1 MAESK
6 RSPRWRY
13 LGAAGG
19 VLGALVV
26 IFALLTA
33 PAPVQPVHRVSL
45 KSEDVGS
52 QTATTPTGSKKTA
65 TDHTVGTTTTHG
77 ETSTTSNPLARAS
90 HAGAPSSGT
99 TTSSTAAHAGAIGA
113 ALGAS
118 GGGPGTTTSTA
129 AGANPASECSGTTP
143 PVAAPAGGWQCT
155 FDDEFNGTSLDT
167 SKWQPQLSST
177 SGYSTGAAPD
187 LVCYVDNP
195 QTISESGGTLNLS
208 VVQTPTPQPCGQTQT
223 QYEGGMVSSYEIF
236 SQRYG
241 FFEARAKLPA
251 STLDGLQETLWLY
264 PENETLFGPFPDSG
278 EIDYGEFYSEFP
290 TTDVPV
296 VHYPGLA
303 GRSERHERLLRHRGR
318 PRPPVSSTPTRCCGP
333 RPRLPPTSTA
343 CPASRTP
350 TPPTCRDPM
359 PLRGRSTNRSSWPSP
374 PRSASGRIR
383 RRDRHVPGASGH
395 DIARLD
401 AGLAVRLTAPCLACP
416 AVQFSKEL
424 HDDIAAGDITVTFRL
439 WRRRQVKVGGRYRV
453 GRVEIEVDSMD
464 LIPFGAITTA
474 DVRLAGEP
482 DRETL
487 RRRAAH
493 AGPID
498 DDTPV
503 YRIAF
508 HVVT

>member
-251 STLDGLQETLWLY
+251 SDAWTACRKRCGSIPRTK
-264 PENETLFGPFPDSG
+264 PFSDRS
-278 EIDYGEFYSEFP
+278 P
-290 TTDVPV
+290 T
-296 VHYPGLA
+296 A
-303 GRSERHERLLRHRGR
+303 GRSTTA
-318 PRPPVSSTPTRCCGP
+318 SSTRSSP
-333 RPRLPPTSTA
+333 PPTSPSCTTRA
-343 CPASRTP
+343 RRTIRTP
-350 TPPTCRDPM
+350 RTT
-359 PLRGRSTNRSSWPSP
+359 
-374 PRSASGRIR
+374 
-383 RRDRHVPGASGH
+383 
-395 DIARLD
+395 
-401 AGLAVRLTAPCLACP
+401 TAPSRAPQTAGQFNTYALLWTPTTITAYFNGMPCITDTYAPYVQGPDAAPGPFNQPFFMAFTAALGVGTDSPEGQDMSQELP
-416 AVQFSKEL
+416 ATTSL
-424 HDDIAAGDITVTFRL
+424 D
-439 WRRRQVKVGGRYRV
+439 WMRV
-453 GRVEIEVDSMD
+453 WQYG
-464 LIPFGAITTA
+464 
-474 DVRLAGEP
+474 
-482 DRETL
+482 
-487 RRRAAH
+487 
-493 AGPID
+493 
-498 DDTPV
+498 
-503 YRIAF
+503 
-508 HVVT
+508 

>member
-251 STLDGLQETLWLY
+251 SALDGLQETLWLY

-296 VHYPGLA
+296 VHYPGSQDDPNATNDYCAIA
-303 GRSERHERLLRHRGR
+303 GAQTAGQFNTYALLW
-318 PRPPVSSTPTRCCGP
+318 TPTTITAYFNGMPCITDTYAPYVQGP
-333 RPRLPPTSTA
+333 DAAPGPFNQPFFMAFTAALGVGTDSPEGQDMSQELPATTS
-343 CPASRTP
+343 
-350 TPPTCRDPM
+350 
-359 PLRGRSTNRSSWPSP
+359 
-374 PRSASGRIR
+374 
-383 RRDRHVPGASGH
+383 
-395 DIARLD
+395 LD
-401 AGLAVRLTAPCLACP
+401 
-416 AVQFSKEL
+416 
-424 HDDIAAGDITVTFRL
+424 
-439 WRRRQVKVGGRYRV
+439 WMRV
-453 GRVEIEVDSMD
+453 WQYG
-464 LIPFGAITTA
+464 
-474 DVRLAGEP
+474 
-482 DRETL
+482 
-487 RRRAAH
+487 
-493 AGPID
+493 
-498 DDTPV
+498 
-503 YRIAF
+503 
-508 HVVT
+508 